1 MGDCDKLLDVINDA
15 NDWESDD
22 ESLIVFP
29 LTQKDVDKIVRHSSN
44 VLSKAQEDIKDY
56 NRNRPDDA
64 LLYCFDMKSMAVMLW
79 RKYVRALKELHYY
92 CEEHDLIRRKMI
104 DNLYAEEYL
113 EIAIYMIRERG
124 KDFQY
129 AYECAWDMLESLYQS
144 DESAIAYS
152 IRQALYE
159 EE

>member
-1 MGDCDKLLDVINDA
+1 MYDCDNLQDVINDA

-56 NRNRPDDA
+56 HRNSSDDA
-64 LLYCFDMKSMAVMLW
+64 LAYCFDMKSLAVMLW
-79 RKYVRALKELHYY
+79 RKYVRALKELHHY

-113 EIAIYMIRERG
+113 EVAIYMMTIRG
-124 KDFQY
+124 KDFKY
-129 AYECAWDMLESLYQS
+129 AYERAWDMLESLYQS
-144 DESAIAYS
+144 DERIIAYS
-152 IRQALYE
+152 IYE
-159 EE
+159 EESE